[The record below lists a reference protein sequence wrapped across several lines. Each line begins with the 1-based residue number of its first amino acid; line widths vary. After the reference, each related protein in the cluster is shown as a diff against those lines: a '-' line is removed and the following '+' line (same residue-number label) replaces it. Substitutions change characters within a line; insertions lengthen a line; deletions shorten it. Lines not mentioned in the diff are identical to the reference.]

1 MGGSKQKFSS
11 TNLATPV
18 SCVSAFCQ
26 AVIKKV
32 IPRGFWG
39 AGEMMEQNQRVIL
52 QKVDQF
58 LRARKF
64 ETLFLEEIMSTLKV
78 VPPSYDSDFTLIS
91 TGVWNVMACSDASS
105 RPKDV
110 HLRL

>member
-1 MGGSKQKFSS
+1 MDASQQKFLS

-39 AGEMMEQNQRVIL
+39 TEEVQKHNQRVIL
-52 QKVDQF
+52 QMVDQF

-64 ETLFLEEIMSTLKV
+64 ETLSLDEIMSTLKV
-78 VPPSYDSDFTLIS
+78 FAPSCKT
-91 TGVWNVMACSDASS
+91 
-105 RPKDV
+105 
-110 HLRL
+110 